1 MTFDSASIPGC
12 EINFTFKHNDKN
24 VVIGT
29 VQRVRYEKRSQEE
42 PSVSYGRS
50 GIQNAK
56 GVTQIKGSLT
66 LLELQESTVIALLKG
81 LKFLKQVGNGFELY
95 ENGNADVAG
104 SVGVP
109 IQNTEISFG
118 LLNKLLKGIDLVLTH
133 LTPNSENFELTDV
146 YQKDILGIFIDGES
160 SAIGLDALALQA
172 EIPFTASKI
181 KPFRKEV

>member
-12 EINFTFKHNDKN
+12 EIDFTFEYNDKN

-42 PSVSYGRS
+42 PSLSYGRS
-50 GIQNAK
+50 GVQNAK

-66 LLELQESTVIALLKG
+66 MLELQESTVITLLKG
-81 LKFLKQVGNGFELY
+81 LKFLKQVGNGFLLY
-95 ENGNADVAG
+95 ENGDSDVDGAI
-104 SVGVP
+104 STP

-118 LLNKLLKGIDLVLTH
+118 LLNKLLKGINLVLRH
-133 LTPNSENFELTDV
+133 QTPNPDNYELTDI

-160 SAIGLDALALQA
+160 SAIGLDALALQS

-181 KPFRKEV
+181 KPFSKRM